1 MKPNNKI
8 GILLRVSSK
17 VQETDG
23 TSLDVQKDMGIKLSK
38 NLGFNHTIFNE
49 GSQSS
54 YRVEINERIKL
65 VELLEGIQKKK
76 DPIRRVW
83 VFNTDRLGRYSQS
96 WYTILKV
103 FLDYSVELYVGE
115 SLKPYDFNNPND
127 KLSIGILSLVS
138 QYDNELRRLRSV
150 MGKRNSLRSGN
161 TFVGGTIPFGYSL
174 KGKMLIPNI
183 GESEVLNKIF
193 KMYRDGKSSTEI
205 KTFLDIKTEYEP
217 KRSKDG
223 WNLGTIQKMLGNTLY
238 KGFQVWDWKERIGG
252 EIKIVESIKIKTP
265 KIIPNKLW
273 EEVQLK
279 LIKNQKTKSNVDTY
293 KSLFKGVLHCKSCS
307 VRLSSQN
314 KKPHPLYF
322 CRSGEY
328 KWKNPSKWGS
338 KHESCSLK
346 KGLRVIPTDEKILNH
361 IINVIKDSKKVR
373 EDYKVKNLSHKF
385 EDIESVQKERSKRSK
400 DLSESRKY
408 LKSLEEELIDLEFR
422 IISKQESEVRG
433 KKISKKLSDLIEK
446 IEGEIKTKEREISVF
461 SNSTQW
467 IDWLNQMYLEI
478 DSVEKLSLEKQR
490 TFLDQ
495 YIEKVEVEYLKD
507 IQSHQFDLEF
517 KYPIVEDEI
526 ILKGLKKD
534 GKRNYQIKKGSRK
547 TSVTIPYTE
556 TRGKTKISK
565 EEKQELDRM
574 ISDLRI
580 GKSLSLN
587 EVCNELNKLEIT
599 TPTKKVWDKPK
610 LSSYIKHM
618 KMDVGK

>member
-1 MKPNNKI
+1 MKSNNKI

-23 TSLDVQKDMGIKLSK
+23 TSLDVQKDLGIKLSK
-38 NLGFNHTIFNE
+38 NLGFDYTIFNE

-54 YRVEINERIKL
+54 YRVEINERLKL
-65 VELLEGIQKKK
+65 VELLEEIQKKK
-76 DPIRRVW
+76 DPIRKVW

-161 TFVGGTIPFGYSL
+161 TFVGGTVPFGYSL
-174 KGKMLIPNI
+174 KGKMLVTNK
-183 GESEVLNKIF
+183 GESDVLKNIF
-193 KMYRDGKSSTEI
+193 KMYNEGKSTTQI
-205 KTFLDIKTEYEP
+205 KLYLDTKTEYEP

-238 KGFQVWDWKERIGG
+238 KGYQVWDWKENIGG

-273 EEVQLK
+273 NEVQKQL
-279 LIKNQKTKSNVDTY
+279 LKNQKTKTNVDTY
-293 KSLFKGVLHCKSCS
+293 KSLFKGVLCCNSCNIP
-307 VRLSSQN
+307 LSSQD

-322 CRSGEY
+322 CRSVEY
-328 KWKNPSKWGS
+328 KWKNPNKWGS
-338 KHESCSLK
+338 KHDNCTLK
-346 KGLRVIPTDEKILNH
+346 KGLRVIPTDQKILNH
-361 IINVIKDSKKVR
+361 IINILKESKKVR
-373 EDYKVKNLSHKF
+373 EDFKVKNLSPKF
-385 EDIESVQKERSKRSK
+385 DEVDNIRKEKSKRTK
-400 DLSESRKY
+400 ELNDKRKY
-408 LKSLEEELIDLEFR
+408 LKELEDELIDLEFR
-422 IISKQESEVRG
+422 IISKQESEEKG

-446 IEGEIKTKEREISVF
+446 IEDEIKTKEREISIF
-461 SNSTQW
+461 SNSTKW

-478 DSVEKLSLEKQR
+478 ESVEDLPLEKQR
-490 TFLDQ
+490 TFLEQ
-495 YIEKVEVEYLKD
+495 YIEKINVKYDSE
-507 IQSHQFDLEF
+507 IQSHLFDLEF

-526 ILKGLKKD
+526 ILDGIKK
-534 GKRNYQIKKGSRK
+534 GKRNYRIKEGSKSTSITLPYVDVRK
-547 TSVTIPYTE
+547 TP
-556 TRGKTKISK
+556 KISV
-565 EEKQELDRM
+565 EEKKKLDLL
-574 ISDLRI
+574 ISDLRV

-587 EVCNELNKLEIT
+587 EVCKELNKMGIT
-599 TPTKKVWDKPK
+599 TPTKKEWDKPK

-618 KMDVGK
+618 KVDVGK